1 MIKGIIF
8 DFNRTIY
15 DPEKNALTEGAIEL
29 LEDLSSR
36 FQLCLLSKTDEA
48 DRRKQISKLGL
59 DKYFKDIQV
68 NEGEKHK
75 SHFKRCLKIMNLKAS
90 EVAVIG
96 DRVVG
101 EIRVGNQLGMLTIW
115 YKSGKFATRLPQNE
129 QEVPDYTITALTLSE
144 LDKIL
149 EK

>member
-1 MIKGIIF
+1 VIKGIIF

-15 DPEKNALTEGAIEL
+15 DPEKNALTEGVIEL

-36 FQLCLLSKTDEA
+36 FQLCLLSSGDKIE
-48 DRRKQISKLGL
+48 RRKQISALGL

-68 NEGEKHK
+68 NEGEKQE
-75 SHFKRCLKIMNLKAS
+75 SHFQMCLRVMDLKAS

-96 DRVVG
+96 DRIAG
-101 EIRVGNQLGMLTIW
+101 EIRVGNQSGMLTIW
-115 YKSGKFATRLPQNE
+115 YKSGKFATRLPQNN
-129 QEVPDYTITALTLSE
+129 QEIPDYTITVLTLQE
-144 LDKIL
+144 LNEIL